1 MSKHESRAKEIKIY
15 FDQLGCT
22 VSWAKRPSGLFVTV
36 TNRPDSSKLQYS
48 DFLNHIRKFY
58 PKASLT
64 SGGYGGGT
72 FKIAE
77 AEKPVIEGNMTF
89 ERVDCSVKL
98 DMHRRTT
105 DKERVDIRANAI
117 FIQAKLCAAGLSPSE
132 AKKAVEKLYN
142 DGYGQGWNVGND
154 DGYQAGYDAAD
165 QYD

>member
-1 MSKHESRAKEIKIY
+1 MSKYEPRAAEIKAH
-15 FDQLGCT
+15 FAKFNGK
-22 VSWAKRPSGLFVTV
+22 VSWTQRKSGLFFTV
-36 TNRPDSSKLQYS
+36 SCDELAYS
-48 DFLNHIRKFY
+48 EVRDNVRKFY
-58 PKASLT
+58 PKASMT

-77 AEKPVIEGNMTF
+77 AAPKPIEGNMTF
-89 ERVDCSVKL
+89 ERVDNSVKL

-117 FIQAKLCAAGLSPSE
+117 FIQAKLCSAGLSPSE

-165 QYD
+165 PNY